1 MAQFSQDFFLIK
13 KSNAYFGHV
22 NHMTKPTI
30 FAFKRQAQ
38 ADRIRKELTK
48 HTSFSLDD
56 HQSSSFKLTFDTQE
70 NKKHPRPQISQVE
83 VEQYGS
89 MDLSIYVSMN
99 GIQAHIV
106 EDIIEDDEGSMY
118 LVNHNASLE
127 TIFVNSAMMRMHFNK
142 LITERLI

>member
-1 MAQFSQDFFLIK
+1 MTQYIQDFFLIK
-13 KSNAYFGHV
+13 KSNTYFGHI
-22 NHMTKPTI
+22 NHTTKPTV
-30 FAFKRQAQ
+30 FAFKRQSH
-38 ADRIRKELTK
+38 ADSIRKQLSK

-56 HQSSSFKLTFDTQE
+56 HHASSYKLTFDPHE
-70 NKKHPRPQISQVE
+70 NKKHPRPQVTQIE

-89 MDLSIYVSMN
+89 MDLSIYVSLN

-127 TIFVNSAMMRMHFNK
+127 TIFVNSSMMRMHFNK
-142 LITERLI
+142 LITERMI